1 MWLPPHI
8 AVAQLCPLE
17 VAIFFPIYADMC
29 DSGDVIPRRTFLLD
43 LVLHHTEVESV
54 APYKIAGAMIILGT
68 FCIIILRDWCM
79 LNKARRSAKM

>member
-1 MWLPPHI
+1 
-8 AVAQLCPLE
+8 
-17 VAIFFPIYADMC
+17 MC

-54 APYKIAGAMIILGT
+54 SPYKIAGAMIILGT